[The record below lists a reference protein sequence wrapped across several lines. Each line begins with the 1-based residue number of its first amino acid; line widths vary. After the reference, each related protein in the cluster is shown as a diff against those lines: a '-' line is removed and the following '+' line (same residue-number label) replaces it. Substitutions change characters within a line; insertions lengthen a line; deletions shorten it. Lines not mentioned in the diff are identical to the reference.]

1 MRVSQISIVMDRDDL
16 QDWMD
21 ELLPESGLRIV
32 SITPEGIRGQVKLL
46 WWHVDFLAVP
56 SIPAPDTVAIDISA
70 HKLVPIPSAL
80 VQRQLK
86 EAVRDGPPGIS
97 VMEESL
103 RVHLPSLLAG
113 LGVHLHVRHL
123 GCEQGRLTMSVEGL
137 SVSMPFRPR
146 HR

>member
-16 QDWMD
+16 QEWME
-21 ELLPESGLRIV
+21 ELLPQSGVRIL

-80 VQRQLK
+80 VQRHLK

-123 GCEQGRLTMSVEGL
+123 GCEQGHVTVSVEGL
-137 SVSMPFRPR
+137 SVPWPFLPGRR
-146 HR
+146 

>member
-16 QDWMD
+16 QEWMD
-21 ELLPESGLRIV
+21 ELLPKSGVRIL

-46 WWHVDFLAVP
+46 WWYVDFLAVP
-56 SIPAPDTVAIDISA
+56 SIPASDTVAIDISA

-123 GCEQGRLTMSVEGL
+123 GCEQGRVTVSVEGL
-137 SVSMPFRPR
+137 SVPWPFLPGRR
-146 HR
+146 